1 MQAAQNAQ
9 RDSQELFQA
18 MFFRDHEDDSGVC
31 MTDAVI
37 YQLRANGVMVYVPK
51 WVSHALIYA
60 KDLKLIS
67 HITMD
72 VMEKISVFSKKLK
85 IKIKGLNLIMTKKKK
100 RNKTLKLR
108 IC

>member
-72 VMEKISVFSKKLK
+72 VMEKISVFSKK
-85 IKIKGLNLIMTKKKK
+85 TKK
-100 RNKTLKLR
+100 
-108 IC
+108 